1 MQVSP
6 LTMLH
11 PFQRTVAPPP
21 CLPLGIKDWLKEDM
35 RLFDDE
41 RLLDVEVF
49 LMKGNCWREIAEG
62 SGGVVHICFYML
74 YFQGSN
80 FAVCVLAYELFMTE

>member
-1 MQVSP
+1 
-6 LTMLH
+6 MLC

-41 RLLDVEVF
+41 RLLDVGVF
-49 LMKGNCWREIAEG
+49 LMKGNCWREIVEGGNELLAEG
-62 SGGVVHICFYML
+62 
-74 YFQGSN
+74 
-80 FAVCVLAYELFMTE
+80 ELLKRGLLKENC